1 MDNFM
6 RNKPRPKPPH
16 GEEQQQQLG
25 PLPELAGLAPNF
37 GGAQA
42 PELVTNAGK
51 ESRSRRHTRSHKH
64 SHSAPQHAHGYE
76 YETAP
81 LPAGME
87 YPSSP
92 LQQPAGGM
100 NRSLPAPPMPAP
112 IPVPM
117 SMAERMMMGDTL
129 SQMSPLSSNNNVN
142 VPPSSG
148 FLGLGLKGRL
158 PWRRNTA
165 K

>member
-1 MDNFM
+1 MDNFR
-6 RNKPRPKPPH
+6 RNKPRPNPPRE
-16 GEEQQQQLG
+16 EEQQQQLA
-25 PLPELAGLAPNF
+25 PLPEFAGLAPEF
-37 GGAQA
+37 GGAQPPA
-42 PELVTNAGK
+42 LVTNAGK
-51 ESRSRRHTRSHKH
+51 ESRSRRHIRSHKY
-64 SHSAPQHAHGYE
+64 SHSAPQNAYGYQP
-76 YETAP
+76 AP

-92 LQQPAGGM
+92 LQQAAGGV
-100 NRSLPAPPMPAP
+100 NRSLPAPPVPAR

-117 SMAERMMMGDTL
+117 SMAERMLMGETQ
-129 SQMSPLSSNNNVN
+129 SQMSPLSSVN
-142 VPPSSG
+142 VPQSSG